1 MRKILIT
8 TFILLLFPF
17 GQAQAHGDNK
27 VSINEALEGIFK
39 SQGVAEIKQI
49 DCQKVTDEQFEQMG
63 ETFMDAM
70 HPGLEQHEA
79 MDQMMGGE
87 VSLSLKTAHIV
98 MGQRYLGCSDSR
110 WGNNGAGMMSW
121 GGQRGNYSMMGGYSP
136 MTGWFGFGLGW
147 VVMVLFLV
155 LIVVAIIAL
164 IRWLINQGVDKKN

>member
-8 TFILLLFPF
+8 ALILLLFPF

-27 VSINEALEGIFK
+27 ISIDEALEGVFK

-70 HPGLEQHEA
+70 HPDAKQHEL

-87 VSLSLKTAHIV
+87 SSQTLKTAHVV
-98 MGQRYLGCSDSR
+98 MGRRYFGCSDSR
-110 WGNNGAGMMSW
+110 WGNNGVGMMGW
-121 GGQRGNYSMMGGYSP
+121 GGQWGNKSMMGGYSP
-136 MTGWFGFGLGW
+136 IAGWFGLGFGW
-147 VVMVLFLV
+147 VLMILFLILV
-155 LIVVAIIAL
+155 VVAIIAL
-164 IRWLINQGVDKKN
+164 IRWLVNQSRAVKK